1 MPCTAKKFECKRDDQ
16 DATGYP
22 DVDHVITT
30 RELAR
35 MIKKVGLQ
43 FEELPDEKF
52 DDPMGEYTGGAV
64 IFGTTGGVMEAAL
77 RTAVYWITKDD
88 VNTPVEFKEVRGL
101 QGIKEATY
109 TVGEISV
116 RVAVA
121 SGLANARE
129 LLNKV
134 RSGEEHYDFIEIM
147 ACPGGCINGGGQ
159 PQVSAEIRNFTD
171 YRAKRASA
179 LYQLDEAAENR
190 KSHQNVS
197 LNKMYEEYL
206 GEIGGEKAH
215 HLLHT
220 TYVKRGLYK

>member
-1 MPCTAKKFECKRDDQ
+1 
-16 DATGYP
+16 
-22 DVDHVITT
+22 
-30 RELAR
+30 
-35 MIKKVGLQ
+35 
-43 FEELPDEKF
+43 
-52 DDPMGEYTGGAV
+52 MGEYTGGAV

-121 SGLANARE
+121 HGLANARE

-179 LYQLDEAAENR
+179 LYQLDEAAEHR